1 MKNCIEFPSQI
12 ENISI
17 IENLID
23 QISEIYNLDAI
34 IYGNILV
41 SLVEGVSN
49 AIIHGN
55 KCDINKN
62 VHIEYNVADDY
73 VVFTVADEGE
83 GFDFTS
89 IPDPTANENIDKPH
103 GRGVF
108 LMNKLADELHF
119 YRSGAEIEVRFKL
132 KK

>member
-1 MKNCIEFPSQI
+1 MENCIEFPSQL

-17 IENLID
+17 VENLID
-23 QISEIYNLDAI
+23 RISEIHNLDSVV
-34 IYGNILV
+34 YGNILV

-62 VHIEYNVADDY
+62 VHIEYSIADDAII
-73 VVFTVADEGE
+73 FTVADEGE
-83 GFDFTS
+83 GFDFSS
-89 IPDPTANENIDKPH
+89 IPDPTADENIDKPH

-108 LMNKLADELHF
+108 LMTRLADEINF
-119 YRSGAEIEVRFKL
+119 NKCGSEIEVKFRL
-132 KK
+132 R